1 MSNNTTTPQDS
12 EQSVQRTITLYNG
25 KEVEAAPADIVE
37 LFDGGLALLGDDD
50 LVSLYDSEWAI
61 VNRHNVIT
69 LHDGSRAIEDHH
81 DIVLLHCGNYALL
94 EDCRYCAGYERWYH
108 YDDCTRWQCDW
119 YSDAYLEEHTFI
131 CEACDRRYHNDGYG
145 TDGLCDECHA
155 ERDSDEDDDDDD
167 DGECDNRRDPY
178 RIRGYTDRAANH
190 FTPEGKGPLFFGIE
204 LEVEAKKGDPVMQAR
219 LAYEQLGFDYVTM
232 KSDGSLS
239 ENGFEIVTRPD
250 TAEVHKRK
258 FAKFLETA
266 SKTMTSWNNGR
277 CGMHIHATRDAMS
290 QLQLGK
296 LLVWLNHEANV
307 PIIKLIAGRSLDRWA
322 KTEYGKK
329 ASDAKKFSHDRYVT
343 LNVSGP
349 TAELRIFRGT
359 LKSESF
365 LKNLEFY
372 EALIEFTAPAK
383 HRLSDMEKPQPF
395 FRFIIANAKKYPNLH
410 AFCTRR
416 RIYAAVGVQEA
427 EVLNS

>member
-1 MSNNTTTPQDS
+1 MSNNTTTPQDA

-25 KEVEAAPADIVE
+25 KEVEVDPANIVE
-37 LFDGGLALLGDDD
+37 LFDGELALLGDDN

-61 VNRHNVIT
+61 AGHHLVVT
-69 LHDGSRAIEDHH
+69 LHDGNRAVSDHH
-81 DIVLLHCGNYALL
+81 DIVLLQCGNYALL
-94 EDCRYCAGYERWYH
+94 EDCRYCTGYEEWYH
-108 YDDCTRWQCDW
+108 RADCNRWRGDW
-119 YSDAYLEEHTFI
+119 YSDGYLEDCTFE
-131 CEACDRRYHNDGYG
+131 CQNCGERVHNDDMCGDGYCEG
-145 TDGLCDECHA
+145 C
-155 ERDSDEDDDDDD
+155 DSDRNDDDDD
-167 DGECDNRRDPY
+167 DGECDRGGDPY
-178 RIRGYTDRAANH
+178 RIRGYMDRAANH

-219 LAYEQLGFDYVTM
+219 LAYEQLGLDYVTM

-329 ASDAKKFSHDRYVT
+329 ASDAKRFSHDRYVT

-383 HRLSDMEKPQPF
+383 HRLSDMEQPQPF

-410 AFCTRR
+410 AFCNRR

>member
-1 MSNNTTTPQDS
+1 
-12 EQSVQRTITLYNG
+12 
-25 KEVEAAPADIVE
+25 
-37 LFDGGLALLGDDD
+37 
-50 LVSLYDSEWAI
+50 
-61 VNRHNVIT
+61 
-69 LHDGSRAIEDHH
+69 
-81 DIVLLHCGNYALL
+81 
-94 EDCRYCAGYERWYH
+94 
-108 YDDCTRWQCDW
+108 
-119 YSDAYLEEHTFI
+119 
-131 CEACDRRYHNDGYG
+131 
-145 TDGLCDECHA
+145 
-155 ERDSDEDDDDDD
+155 
-167 DGECDNRRDPY
+167 
-178 RIRGYTDRAANH
+178 
-190 FTPEGKGPLFFGIE
+190 LFFGIE
-204 LEVEAKKGDPVMQAR
+204 LEVEAKNGDPIMQAR
-219 LAYEQLGFDYVTM
+219 LAYEQLGLDYVTM

-239 ENGFEIVTRPD
+239 DSGFEIVTRPD

-266 SKTMTSWNNGR
+266 SKTLTSWNNGR

-359 LKSESF
+359 LKPESF
-365 LKNLEFY
+365 LKNIEFY

-383 HRLSDMEKPQPF
+383 HRLSDMEHPQPF
-395 FRFIIANAKKYPNLH
+395 FNFIVTNAKKYPNLH

-416 RIYAAVGVQEA
+416 RIYAAVGVQVTVEA
-427 EVLNS
+427 PTI

>member
-1 MSNNTTTPQDS
+1 MSNNTTTPQDA

-25 KEVEAAPADIVE
+25 KEVEVDPADIVE
-37 LFDGGLALLGDDD
+37 LFDGELALLGDDG
-50 LVSLYDSEWAI
+50 LVTLYDSEWAI
-61 VNRHNVIT
+61 TGHHLVVT
-69 LHDGSRAIEDHH
+69 LIYGGFAVSDHH
-81 DIVLLHCGNYALL
+81 DIVLLQCGNYALMA
-94 EDCRYCAGYERWYH
+94 DCRYCTGYEEWYH
-108 YDDCTRWQCDW
+108 RDDCNRWRGDW
-119 YSDAYLEEHTFI
+119 YSDGYLEDCTFE
-131 CEACDRRYHNDGYG
+131 CHNCGERNHNDDMCGDGYCEG
-145 TDGLCDECHA
+145 C
-155 ERDSDEDDDDDD
+155 DSDRNDDDD
-167 DGECDNRRDPY
+167 DGECDRGGDPY

-219 LAYEQLGFDYVTM
+219 LAYEQLGLDYVTM

-329 ASDAKKFSHDRYVT
+329 ASDAKRFSHDRYVT

-383 HRLSDMEKPQPF
+383 HRLSDMEQPQPF
-395 FRFIIANAKKYPNLH
+395 FKFIITNAKKYSNLH

>member
-1 MSNNTTTPQDS
+1 MSNNTITPPLA
-12 EQSVQRTITLYNG
+12 EQSVPRTTTLYNG
-25 KEVEAAPADIVE
+25 DVVDTPRCELVE
-37 LFDGGLALLGDDD
+37 LFDGDFALIVDPD
-50 LVSLYDSEWAI
+50 LVTLFDDTFAIDSIDGHHE
-61 VNRHNVIT
+61 VIKLHDSTYAVQNHHDTVT
-69 LHDGSRAIEDHH
+69 LHNGE
-81 DIVLLHCGNYALL
+81 YALDD
-94 EDCRYCAGYERWYH
+94 DCRYCQGLDEYYLSEECERW
-108 YDDCTRWQCDW
+108 RGDW
-119 YSDAYLEEHTFI
+119 YSDEYLRENTFV
-131 CEACDRRYHNDGYG
+131 CDSCGDRYHNDDYAS
-145 TDGLCDECHA
+145 DDLCSYCY
-155 ERDSDEDDDDDD
+155 SSDDDDSDD
-167 DGECDNRRDPY
+167 DECDNGRDPY
-178 RIRGYTDRAANH
+178 RIRSYSDRAANH

-204 LEVEAKKGDPVMQAR
+204 LEVEAKNGDPIMQAR
-219 LAYEQLGFDYVTM
+219 LAYEQLGLDYVTM

-239 ENGFEIVTRPD
+239 DSGFEIVTRPD

-266 SKTMTSWNNGR
+266 SKTLTSWNNGR

-359 LKSESF
+359 LKPESF
-365 LKNLEFY
+365 LKNIEFY

-383 HRLSDMEKPQPF
+383 HRLSDMEQPQPF
-395 FRFIIANAKKYPNLH
+395 FNFIVTNAKKYPNLH

-416 RIYAAVGVQEA
+416 RIYAAVGVQVTVEA
-427 EVLNS
+427 PTI